1 MLEKKT
7 RRAGNQVRRRKEQR
21 RDVKKCF
28 HP

>member
-21 RDVKKCF
+21 HDVKKCF
-28 HP
+28 HL